1 MILVSK
7 IRNYSQEMPF
17 AEAVEYAVDECI
29 NEDIL
34 AEFLRKNKNEVIKV
48 SIYEYNEERHL
59 QQERDEAWQEG
70 NKTGKKLGEERVNK
84 LHYHLIEDN
93 RIQDLKH
100 SIEDEAY
107 QEHLMEEY
115 GIE

>member
-1 MILVSK
+1 MNILKVAELNINSGYTNEELMNKCQTLREYMILVSK

-48 SIYEYNEERHL
+48 SIYKYNEERHL
-59 QQERDEAWQEG
+59 QQER
-70 NKTGKKLGEERVNK
+70 
-84 LHYHLIEDN
+84 
-93 RIQDLKH
+93 
-100 SIEDEAY
+100 DEAY